1 MNRRHLMHAAF
12 AGALTADLAVQAS
25 AAAAP
30 APVHRLRP
38 AVIRTSDG
46 ANLAYTD
53 WGAGPAVVFVHA
65 WAMHSHMWQQQVAA
79 LTPQG
84 FRCITFDRRGHGRS
98 PDPGRGYDIDQLA
111 DDLASVM
118 DQLDLK
124 DVTLVAHSMG
134 GAEAVRYLAR
144 HGSGGVKQLVLLAP
158 ATPCLAKAPDNPMGV
173 PAEAFEQLRAVW
185 AKDFPKWVG
194 DNAAAYLTP
203 QTSPETLAYNVRLM
217 LECPITVAIAANKA
231 LVAADLRADCR
242 KVGVPTLIVHGD
254 ADASA
259 PLELTG
265 RQAAALIPGARLVVL
280 KGAPHGLYTTHVEA
294 VNEAIL
300 GVLRS

>member
-12 AGALTADLAVQAS
+12 AGALTADLPVQAS

-30 APVHRLRP
+30 APVHRIRP
-38 AVIRTSDG
+38 AAIRTSDG
-46 ANLAYTD
+46 ASLAYTD
-53 WGAGPAVVFVHA
+53 WGSGPAVVFVHA
-65 WAMHSHMWQQQVAA
+65 WAMHSHMWAQQVAA

-98 PDPGRGYDIDQLA
+98 ADPGRGYEIDQLA
-111 DDLASVM
+111 DDLAAVV
-118 DQLDLK
+118 DQLDLR
-124 DVTLVAHSMG
+124 DVTLVGHSMG
-134 GAEAVRYLAR
+134 GAEAVRYLGR
-144 HGSGGVKQLVLLAP
+144 RGSSRVKQLVLLAP
-158 ATPCLAKAPDNPMGV
+158 ATPCLTKTADNPMGV

-185 AKDFPKWVG
+185 AADFPKWVG

-203 QTSPETLAYNVRLM
+203 QTSPEALAYNIRLM
-217 LECPITVAIAANKA
+217 LECPITVAIAANRA
-231 LVAADLRADCR
+231 LTAADLRADCR
-242 KVGVPTLIVHGD
+242 KIDVPTLIVHGD

-265 RQAAALIPGARLVVL
+265 RQAAALIPGARLQVL

-294 VNEAIL
+294 VNAAIL